1 MTSANYNSNQ
11 STFLIS
17 EDKQKLTDLD
27 PPHTNFRLTICLLSV
42 KTLSVETIYWG
53 KNSLTFDINSLVVSE
68 LVWLELDRNLGKASV
83 E

>member
-1 MTSANYNSNQ
+1 M
-11 STFLIS
+11 
-17 EDKQKLTDLD
+17 
-27 PPHTNFRLTICLLSV
+27 
-42 KTLSVETIYWG
+42 KTLSVETIYWE